1 MNNDEQ
7 GIEPVADDELAQVR
21 GGRSFWGWV
30 KKAATWAKD
39 HVVIGLKH
47 IGIGGRF

>member
-1 MNNDEQ
+1 MIDNRQ
-7 GIEPVADDELAQVR
+7 GIEPVSNDELRSVY

-30 KKAATWAKD
+30 KKAAKWAKD

-47 IGIGGRF
+47 IGIGGKF

>member
-1 MNNDEQ
+1 MITDGQ
-7 GIEPVADDELAQVR
+7 GIEPVADDQLSRVR

-30 KKAATWAKD
+30 KKAAKWTKD

-47 IGIGGRF
+47 IGIGGKF